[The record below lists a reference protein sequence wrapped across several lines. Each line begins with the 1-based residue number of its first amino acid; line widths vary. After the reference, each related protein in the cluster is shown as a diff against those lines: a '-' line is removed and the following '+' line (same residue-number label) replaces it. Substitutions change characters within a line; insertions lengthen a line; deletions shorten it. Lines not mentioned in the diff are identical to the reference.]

1 LPSTTICCAE
11 ALPANVRDA
20 SIAKAATATFL
31 AELRRLTRVVNVIN
45 WPVCLSLSAGLP
57 HIQLALTI

>member
-11 ALPANVRDA
+11 APPATVSDA
-20 SIAKAATATFL
+20 AIAKAATAAFL
-31 AELRRLTRVVNVIN
+31 AELRRLSRVVNVIN

-57 HIQLALTI
+57 HIQKALTI